1 MKCLT
6 SKCTSV
12 QLETLDAFSL
22 NTALIFHILCFVQT
36 RTYHPIHPGRFSYQK
51 PTFSVNS
58 WHINQISA
66 QAGDDGRCLSNPST
80 TYCHLLP
87 ASGWD
92 WSSEVIMGHQNDSMQ
107 EKEYDVWDGSV
118 LQHCETPWWQQS
130 ADSFIS
136 PFSPFFYY
144 FSSADQ
150 ESPLHLHYEFKPGA
164 HDECAAYFFAHIYM
178 LHSAAKQNKR
188 KKKELCSMFKQ
199 CISVKCCSL
208 DICFPQCVG
217 VYMCV
222 CFRKLPTA
230 LQSFARLA
238 VPMSNWVTL
247 LLLSEQPCTQTK
259 PLIPHS
265 SKCYFRCW
273 SITSQKWR
281 TQTWDGI

>member
-130 ADSFIS
+130 ADSYIS

-164 HDECAAYFFAHIYM
+164 HDECAHFFAHIYM

-188 KKKELCSMFKQ
+188 KKKKN
-199 CISVKCCSL
+199 
-208 DICFPQCVG
+208 
-217 VYMCV
+217 Y
-222 CFRKLPTA
+222 A
-230 LQSFARLA
+230 
-238 VPMSNWVTL
+238 
-247 LLLSEQPCTQTK
+247 PCT
-259 PLIPHS
+259 S
-265 SKCYFRCW
+265 SAFQSNAAPW
-273 SITSQKWR
+273 TSVFLSVLVCTCVSASESYRRRYRALLGSQCRWV
-281 TQTWDGI
+281 IE